1 MIFVFKDVPLLT
13 LSSCQSFGC
22 QNPPRKSNPP
32 PIAPPPGTPCVWW
45 PWSSP
50 RSLFSSVYTPGNTS
64 SSTAIQS
71 PFNRL
76 YINYKANSYTPHLPI
91 LAFLCLSRPIFCQK
105 AWPPT
110 SSPESCTS
118 SRSSAGSTR
127 SWSWWATSCWASR
140 RAAASRATAPI
151 YYHILLVGPHIFQ
164 STILNNFK

>member
-22 QNPPRKSNPP
+22 QNPPRKSNPT

-71 PFNRL
+71 PL
-76 YINYKANSYTPHLPI
+76 HQLQSK
-91 LAFLCLSRPIFCQK
+91 FLH
-105 AWPPT
+105 PPFAHF
-110 SSPESCTS
+110 SLFVPF
-118 SRSSAGSTR
+118 ST
-127 SWSWWATSCWASR
+127 
-140 RAAASRATAPI
+140 
-151 YYHILLVGPHIFQ
+151 HILSESLTPDFFPRKLYEFTEFGRVDTKLELMSNILLSESPSCSQPSYGTNILPHTIGR
-164 STILNNFK
+164 STHIPKHYFK